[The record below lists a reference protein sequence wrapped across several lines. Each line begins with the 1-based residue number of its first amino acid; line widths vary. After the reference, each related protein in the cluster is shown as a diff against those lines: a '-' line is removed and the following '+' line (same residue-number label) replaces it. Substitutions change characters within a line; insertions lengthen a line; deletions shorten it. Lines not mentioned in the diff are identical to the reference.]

1 MSSISTKI
9 NMFAEKVLI
18 SEEKAMNERIRYLLK
33 NILSKHYLLNVLLL
47 MIKSCHIT
55 NIYFFQILPNTIHIM
70 RI

>member
-33 NILSKHYLLNVLLL
+33 NILSKHYLLSVLLL